1 MVEHSVSVHADKD
14 GNFRRQVSS
23 FRNTI
28 SADGPHQ
35 PEKGRYILY
44 CALICPWACRTLH
57 TRALKQL
64 EDIVDVAIVHY
75 SLTPNG
81 WPFKVTDAV
90 ETGDPLY
97 GFENTKQLYLKA
109 DPNYSARYTVPILW
123 DKKLGTIVNNESSEI
138 IRILY
143 TAFDDFLPETS
154 PAKGKTYY
162 PKDNAEGG
170 KRRLTSSTSGSIV
183 ISTMGFTKVTLEPTQ
198 EVYDKEVDNLFAGL
212 DRLEKLLSDGR
223 EYLVPEIG
231 LSEADIRLYPTLVR
245 FDNAYHTI
253 FRCNVR
259 MIRHDYPFIH
269 TYLRRLYWKEKA
281 FRDYT
286 NFDHIKKGYSGVGAN
301 QGIVPRGPLPHILPL
316 DD

>member
-1 MVEHSVSVHADKD
+1 MVEHSVAVHAGKD
-14 GNFRRQVSS
+14 GNFRRQASA

-28 SADGPHQ
+28 SKDGPHP

-44 CALICPWACRTLH
+44 CALICPWASRTLH

-64 EDIVDVAIVHY
+64 EDIIDVAIVHY

-81 WPFKVTDAV
+81 WSFSVTDSV
-90 ETGDPLY
+90 ETGDPVY

-109 DPNYSARYTVPILW
+109 DPSYTARYTVPILW

-143 TAFDDFLPETS
+143 TAFDDLLPDDS

-162 PKDNAEGG
+162 PSDNVEAIQKIDELNEWIYSDINNGVY
-170 KRRLTSSTSGSIV
+170 KT
-183 ISTMGFTKVTLEPTQ
+183 GFATAQ
-198 EVYDKEVDNLFAGL
+198 EVYDKEVDNLFLAL

-223 EYLVPEIG
+223 EYLVPEVG
-231 LSEADIRLYPTLVR
+231 LSDADIRLYPTLAR
-245 FDNAYHTI
+245 FDTAYHNL
-253 FRCNVR
+253 FRCNVG
-259 MIRHDYPFIH
+259 MIRHDYPHIH
-269 TYLRRLYWKEKA
+269 RYLRRLYWNEKA

-286 NFDHIKKGYSGVGAN
+286 NFDHIKKGYSSVGGN
-301 QGIVPRGPLPHILPL
+301 KGIEPRGPLPHMLPL
-316 DD
+316 DA